1 MLFDWLFQH
10 RTYVAVTSFI
20 VVIVAAAGLTNLQ
33 ISTDNRVFYGDANEH
48 FAEFLE
54 FEANYTSNNNILFV
68 LHGPTVVVNRHYA
81 EAIRWL
87 TDEAWSIQN
96 VIRVDSLSTHPVV
109 TSSGDDIDVTP
120 LLDFYCPP
128 KMDCIERNQ
137 KHLKSPE
144 IVNRLV
150 NGDLRSTGILAT
162 LNLEIGAVGEIEKI
176 SDQVAE
182 LSARFSTRYPDFEL
196 VYTGGI
202 PMMAAFADASE
213 ADLSL
218 LLPIAFIIIFVLLYA
233 FLGGFKPA
241 LLLLTLG
248 ILAIIITLGC
258 AGWLGHVLNNA
269 TSIVPLIVFTL
280 VITGSMHILL
290 HFLRLSSEQK
300 SKPDCRAAARAA
312 LEGNLSPMIVSAATS
327 IIGLLSL
334 SFVDSPP
341 LRQLGQLSA
350 LGVFVGCV
358 MSIVILPLALSRLT
372 NSYTSLGTETIQ
384 RLLNN
389 YAKKF
394 EQKATSAILP
404 IIIFTA
410 SLGGLAKI
418 EIDDNFVDYF
428 DKGTAF
434 RIHTDRATELLAGP
448 NHIEVLVTNLA
459 ENGIFEPA
467 YVNYLGD
474 LTKYVRSLPAVS
486 NASGF
491 YDVLTNVSIAFGSPI
506 VNASIPLI
514 TAEEYAQWYLVYELS
529 LQQGQSTT
537 DLVNSQQNQSR
548 ISILLNETSS
558 KDIQDLEQEI
568 YLWHASKDTNFD
580 LTVTGENI
588 PVAHLSELNIISMAY
603 GLGGS
608 ILLSALIV
616 GLLLKKLKLGLVT
629 LFAILVPVA
638 CGFGIWGLVTGT
650 IGLASTAI
658 VALTIGIVIDDS
670 IHFAYRYMD
679 GRTRLNMD
687 SWHSAA
693 YGIHRVGTAITT
705 TSIVMISGLS
715 VLLLSTF
722 KVNSSFGACTCLI
735 IGLALL
741 FNLMVFPKALV
752 WADA

>member
-1 MLFDWLFQH
+1 M
-10 RTYVAVTSFI
+10 
-20 VVIVAAAGLTNLQ
+20 VIVASAGITNLKV
-33 ISTDNRVFYGDANEH
+33 STDNRVFYGNANKH
-48 FAEFLE
+48 FTEFLE

-68 LHGPTVVVNRHYA
+68 LHGPSVVIDRRYA

-87 TDEAWSIQN
+87 TNEAWSIQN

-109 TSSGDDIDVTP
+109 ISSGDNIDVVP
-120 LLDFYCPP
+120 LLDFYCPL
-128 KMDCIERNQ
+128 KQNCIEQNP

-144 IVNRLV
+144 ISNRLI
-150 NGDLRSTGILAT
+150 NDDLRSTGILAT
-162 LNLEIGAVGEIEKI
+162 LNLEIGTVGEIEHI
-176 SDQVAE
+176 SNQVTE
-182 LSARFSTRYPDFEL
+182 LSARFSDRYPDFEL
-196 VYTGGI
+196 VHTGGI
-202 PMMAAFADASE
+202 PMMAAFANASE

-218 LLPIAFIIIFVLLYA
+218 LLPIAFVTIFILLYV

-241 LLLLTLG
+241 LMLLTMG
-248 ILAIIITLGC
+248 ILAISVTLGC
-258 AGWLGHVLNNA
+258 AGWFGHVLNNA

-290 HFLRLSSEQK
+290 HFLRLSSEQRPE
-300 SKPDCRAAARAA
+300 PDHRASARAA

-350 LGVFVGCV
+350 LGVFVGCS
-358 MSIVILPLALSRLT
+358 MSIVILPLVLSRLT
-372 NSYTSLGTETIQ
+372 SPYTSSASSTIQ
-384 RLLNN
+384 QLLNN
-389 YAKKF
+389 YARKF
-394 EQKATSAILP
+394 ELKATSAILP
-404 IIIFTA
+404 LIIFAA

-428 DKGTAF
+428 DKGTPF
-434 RIHTDRATELLAGP
+434 RIQTDRATELLAGP
-448 NHIEVLVTNLA
+448 NHIEILVTNSG
-459 ENGIFEPA
+459 ENGVFEPA

-474 LTKYVRSLPAVS
+474 LSEYLRSMPVVS

-491 YDVLTNVSIAFGSPI
+491 YDVLTNVSVAFGSPI
-506 VNASIPLI
+506 TSPSTSVN

-537 DLVNSQQNQSR
+537 DLVNNQQNQSR
-548 ISILLNETSS
+548 ISILLKETSS
-558 KDIQDLEQEI
+558 KDIQELEHEI
-568 YLWHASKDTNFD
+568 YLWHAGNDTNFE
-580 LTVTGENI
+580 LLVTGENI
-588 PVAHLSELNIISMAY
+588 PVAHLSELNINSMVY

-616 GLLLKKLKLGLVT
+616 GSLLKKLKLGVAT
-629 LFAILVPVA
+629 LFAILIPVLS
-638 CGFGIWGLVTGT
+638 GFGVWGLVTGT

-658 VALTIGIVIDDS
+658 VALTIGIVVDDS
-670 IHFAYRYMD
+670 IHLAYRYMD

-705 TSIVMISGLS
+705 SSIIMIGGLS
-715 VLLLSTF
+715 ALLLSAF
-722 KVNSSFGACTCLI
+722 EVNSSFGACTCLI

-741 FNLMVFPKALV
+741 FNLFVFPRALV

>member
-1 MLFDWLFQH
+1 M
-10 RTYVAVTSFI
+10 
-20 VVIVAAAGLTNLQ
+20 VIVASAGITNLKV
-33 ISTDNRVFYGDANEH
+33 STDNRVFYGNANKH
-48 FAEFLE
+48 FTEFLE

-68 LHGPTVVVNRHYA
+68 LHGPSVVIDRRYA

-87 TDEAWSIQN
+87 TNEAWSIQN

-109 TSSGDDIDVTP
+109 ISSGDNIDVVP
-120 LLDFYCPP
+120 LLDFYCPL
-128 KMDCIERNQ
+128 KQNCIEQNP

-144 IVNRLV
+144 ISNRLI
-150 NGDLRSTGILAT
+150 NDDLRSTGILAT
-162 LNLEIGAVGEIEKI
+162 LNLEIGTVGEIEHI
-176 SDQVAE
+176 SNQVTE
-182 LSARFSTRYPDFEL
+182 LSARFADRYPDFEL
-196 VYTGGI
+196 VHTGGI
-202 PMMAAFADASE
+202 PMMAAFANASE

-218 LLPIAFIIIFVLLYA
+218 LLPIAFVTIFILLYV

-241 LLLLTLG
+241 LMLLTMG
-248 ILAIIITLGC
+248 ILAISVTLGC
-258 AGWLGHVLNNA
+258 AGWFGHVLNNA

-290 HFLRLSSEQK
+290 HFLRLSSEQRPE
-300 SKPDCRAAARAA
+300 PDHRASARAA

-350 LGVFVGCV
+350 LGVFVGCL
-358 MSIVILPLALSRLT
+358 MSIVILPLVLSRLT
-372 NSYTSLGTETIQ
+372 SPYTSSASSTIQ
-384 RLLNN
+384 QLLNN
-389 YAKKF
+389 YARKF
-394 EQKATSAILP
+394 ELKATSAILP
-404 IIIFTA
+404 LIIFAA

-428 DKGTAF
+428 DKGTPF
-434 RIHTDRATELLAGP
+434 RIQTDRATELLAGP
-448 NHIEVLVTNLA
+448 NHIEILVTNSG
-459 ENGIFEPA
+459 ENGVFEPA

-474 LTKYVRSLPAVS
+474 LSEYLRSMPVVS

-491 YDVLTNVSIAFGSPI
+491 YDVLTNVSVAFGSPI
-506 VNASIPLI
+506 TSPSTSVN

-537 DLVNSQQNQSR
+537 DLVNNQQNQSR
-548 ISILLNETSS
+548 ISILLKETSS
-558 KDIQDLEQEI
+558 KDIQELEHEI
-568 YLWHASKDTNFD
+568 YLWHAGNDTNFE
-580 LTVTGENI
+580 LLVTGENI
-588 PVAHLSELNIISMAY
+588 PVAHLSELNINSMVY

-616 GLLLKKLKLGLVT
+616 GSLLKKLKLGVAT
-629 LFAILVPVA
+629 LFAILIPVLS
-638 CGFGIWGLVTGT
+638 GFGVWGLVTGT

-658 VALTIGIVIDDS
+658 VALTIGIVVDDS
-670 IHFAYRYMD
+670 IHLAYRYMD

-705 TSIVMISGLS
+705 SSIIMIGGLS
-715 VLLLSTF
+715 ALLLSAF
-722 KVNSSFGACTCLI
+722 EVNSSFGACTCLI

-741 FNLMVFPKALV
+741 FNLFVFPRALV